1 MSRRTGLILLLFAG
15 YLVAA
20 LASLEI
26 DVERVAEG
34 VARGGK
40 FLGGFL
46 QPDFAS
52 RWSDVSSG
60 MLESLTMTVVATLA
74 GLLLS
79 LPVALGAARN
89 MAPTPIYLA
98 CRAIVATSRS
108 LHELVIAI
116 LFVVAVGFGPLAGV
130 LTLAFASVG
139 FLGKL
144 LAEEIEEIDPAQLE
158 AIRATG
164 ARGPQR
170 LWYAVVPQVT
180 PRLVGLTLYRL
191 DINFRESAIIGVVGA
206 GGIGATLNTAF
217 QRYEYDVAAAIL
229 ILIIAVVLLAEY
241 ASGHVRRRVM

>member
-1 MSRRTGLILLLFAG
+1 MSRRSTVLLVLFAT

-20 LASLEI
+20 VASLEI
-26 DVERVAEG
+26 DFQRAAEG
-34 VARGGK
+34 VGRGGK

-46 QPDFAS
+46 RPDFSS
-52 RWSDVSSG
+52 RWSDVSAG
-60 MLESLTMTVVATLA
+60 MLESLTMTVVATLV

-89 MAPTPIYLA
+89 LAPTPIYLA
-98 CRAIVATSRS
+98 CRSIVAFSRS

-164 ARGPQR
+164 ARAPQR

-180 PRLVGLTLYRL
+180 PRLIGLTLYRL
-191 DINFRESAIIGVVGA
+191 DINVRESAIIGVVGA

-229 ILIIAVVLLAEY
+229 ILIIAVVLIAEY
-241 ASGHVRRRVM
+241 ASGLVRRRVM